1 MGRYD
6 VYPAPSRAGRGYVL
20 AVQTDLLAGLGTRVV
35 VPLLPPDAAPRPA
48 RGLNPSFEIGGTPHL
63 MLTQFLA
70 AVPEAELRR
79 PLQSLAAHGDDLTR
93 ALDILLTGF

>member
-1 MGRYD
+1 
-6 VYPAPSRAGRGYVL
+6 
-20 AVQTDLLAGLGTRVV
+20 
-35 VPLLPPDAAPRPA
+35 
-48 RGLNPSFEIGGTPHL
+48 

-79 PLQSLAAHGDDLTR
+79 PMQSLAAHGDDITR